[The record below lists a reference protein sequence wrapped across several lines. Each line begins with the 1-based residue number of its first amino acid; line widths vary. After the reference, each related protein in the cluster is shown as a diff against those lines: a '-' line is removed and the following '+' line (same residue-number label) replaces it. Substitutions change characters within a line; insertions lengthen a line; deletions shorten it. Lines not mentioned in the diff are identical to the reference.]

1 MKEKFK
7 GVCFFSIMPL
17 IILSAMFFDSGI
29 SNGYEVML
37 LLGFLSAILAAFDF
51 AMVLVLGN

>member
-7 GVCFFSIMPL
+7 GFCFLSIMPL

-29 SNGYEVML
+29 TNGYGVML
-37 LLGFLSAILAAFDF
+37 LLGFLSIILAAFDF